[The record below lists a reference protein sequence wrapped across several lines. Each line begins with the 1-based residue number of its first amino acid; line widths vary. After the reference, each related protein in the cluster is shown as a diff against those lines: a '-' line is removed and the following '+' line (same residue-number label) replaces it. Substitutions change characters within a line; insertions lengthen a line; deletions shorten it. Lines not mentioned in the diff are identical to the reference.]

1 MDANGELLLN
11 GVNIAAAGSGAEMFK
26 VPSEKSTNG
35 YLRVVDL
42 DVFTPGRTVQVTDTE
57 TGAVVANYT
66 VVTSGVQLFFLS
78 NPSLVK
84 GNNYTVYTVS
94 EPVQEGSTT
103 LAPGAVEVGTYAAE

>member
-1 MDANGELLLN
+1 M
-11 GVNIAAAGSGAEMFK
+11 NIAAAGSGAEMFK

-35 YLRVVDL
+35 YLRVVNL

-78 NPSLVK
+78 TRPS
-84 GNNYTVYTVS
+84 
-94 EPVQEGSTT
+94 
-103 LAPGAVEVGTYAAE
+103 